1 MATKLLQ
8 NLHSVFTLLDIIS
21 FIIHYAKKNSFS
33 LLGTLNVTLSLYKF
47 LINCIKNG
55 AIFDKLWR

>member
-21 FIIHYAKKNSFS
+21 FKIHYAKKISFS

-47 LINCIKNG
+47 LIHCIKNG
-55 AIFDKLWR
+55 ANFYKLWR